1 MTNSRVS
8 EVVGGNGG
16 TIFKQE
22 LDKAYWPRACDQ
34 NHNLLEHGK
43 IEIKRIIDYIEMY
56 CVICDNRAMSVVI
69 LPVDVK
75 SLATDQLE
83 YYIVGR

>member
-1 MTNSRVS
+1 MA
-8 EVVGGNGG
+8 
-16 TIFKQE
+16 I
-22 LDKAYWPRACDQ
+22 WPRACDQ

-56 CVICDNRAMSVVI
+56 CAICDNRAISVVT
-69 LPVDVK
+69 LPVDVN